1 MAVTGYMTKVI
12 RCRKGF
18 LAHSLNVYSSWWRGR
33 HGGRS
38 LGKSHWI
45 CFLEAE
51 RERGMLVLRL
61 PSLFIKAKTPVYGM
75 VLLTFRMYLPT
86 TSN

>member
-1 MAVTGYMTKVI
+1 MQEGLLGSQFECLQFLVEGKAWWQELGEVT
-12 RCRKGF
+12 
-18 LAHSLNVYSSWWRGR
+18 LDLLP
-33 HGGRS
+33 RS
-38 LGKSHWI
+38 R
-45 CFLEAE
+45 E